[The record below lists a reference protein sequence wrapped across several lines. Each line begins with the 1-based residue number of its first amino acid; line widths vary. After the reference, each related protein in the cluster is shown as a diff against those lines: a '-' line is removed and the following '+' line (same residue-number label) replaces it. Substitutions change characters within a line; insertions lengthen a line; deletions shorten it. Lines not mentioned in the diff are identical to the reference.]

1 MKHITALVFL
11 LLSACVNQLG
21 QMSSKMMNVQ
31 LGMDE
36 EELILVM
43 GNPTSVSALENVKI
57 YNYKLYTTTSTAVMD
72 GTPEDFYVIFR
83 DGVVSAYGGTGALS
97 ALQDN

>member
-11 LLSACVNQLG
+11 LLSACVNHLG
-21 QMSSKMMNVQ
+21 QMSSKIMNVQ
-31 LGMDE
+31 LGMDAG
-36 EELILVM
+36 ELIQVM
-43 GNPTSVSALENVKI
+43 GKPTSVSALENVKI
-57 YNYKLYTTTSTAVMD
+57 YNYKLYTTTSTAVM

-83 DGVVSAYGGTGALS
+83 DGVVSAYGGIGVLS